1 MARKPD
7 SHHVLPLFCD
17 DLIASCVDMSPMRF
31 GAYMRI
37 LCYAWTRGGVPN
49 DEQACS
55 RIAGGLDHADSWHVL
70 PRFPP
75 DGPCYSYLFLAAE
88 LPSSRIYKVG
98 VSQNVAQRFSQFC
111 AGLPPV
117 FTPRSVSML
126 LFDSKL
132 LASLCEESILVHCR
146 HLWIGGEWLL
156 ESREGYDGGACDVW
170 K

>member
-1 MARKPD
+1 MSNSTKRAICNAISTGRT
-7 SHHVLPLFCD
+7 LPIHRGTFAGNVYD
-17 DLIASCVDMSPMRF
+17 TFMSYTHRVS
-31 GAYMRI
+31 RV
-37 LCYAWTRGGVPN
+37 YADV
-49 DEQACS
+49 
-55 RIAGGLDHADSWHVL
+55 DHADSWHVL

-75 DGPCYSYLFLAAE
+75 DGQCYSYLFLAAE

-126 LFDSKL
+126 LFDSVL

-156 ESREGYDGGACDVW
+156 ESREGYDGGARDVW